1 MSKASRMFR
10 SRSNRGANLAIRPV
24 AELDAPK
31 FPEADLSAC
40 LAALYN
46 SSTDEFPHD
55 FSAGVVPDA
64 PSPRQRE
71 SVPDVHALL
80 TFTPKS
86 TAQPSEPDE
95 VLAVLLQTIDSA
107 EHAEDCSSA
116 EIIAATFSDDSAIIN
131 ASSPDSRRTELFIVE
146 KPLAPIRPPRHFSP
160 KSWTWRKSPLPPETP
175 LAPPRPILLRSLRA
189 NFPTRPKLSKNK
201 PSRK

>member
-46 SSTDEFPHD
+46 SSADEFPHD

-116 EIIAATFSDDSAIIN
+116 EIIARSTFVTGPARATRII
-131 ASSPDSRRTELFIVE
+131 PSRGG
-146 KPLAPIRPPRHFSP
+146 
-160 KSWTWRKSPLPPETP
+160 
-175 LAPPRPILLRSLRA
+175 LR
-189 NFPTRPKLSKNK
+189 RPKFTGTGLA
-201 PSRK
+201 